1 MFKKV
6 GKERLKIRIKKLAI
20 LITSLILILGLFEL
34 FHYYGAQRKV
44 ISEFKDT
51 KIRERLIINN
61 KRAQMNKPYKIRND
75 IVYVPVLELCKNFN
89 TKASYKFLPNGGI
102 ELKYRKAV
110 YLLKRGSNEVRFK
123 HNKNVVKMDGIVQ
136 YMDDTLYVP
145 LDFIYKI
152 LDVNVVQANDG
163 TVYMDNYPKKFN
175 YSWVKENMYIAHA
188 LGGINGNTYTNSREA
203 LERSYSRGLRVMEA
217 DMSLSSDGKLIL
229 LHSTDAESL
238 ANLGLPM
245 SWRKKMPTEKEFLD
259 TKIMNTYHTMNF
271 KELAEYMKDHPD
283 MYLVVDLKNNEIK
296 EVEKCYRELVKT
308 AKNVDKSVLDRIIP
322 QIYYEEMYKPV
333 MNIYN
338 FKSMIFTTY
347 RLEELEV
354 NKIVDFSYEHGIK
367 IVAVNKF
374 KFSKELTNK
383 LVDRG
388 ISLYMFTYN
397 DPEKVN
403 KLRNNYV
410 SGFYTDF
417 LPKEK
422 IIRDDEGRVVVKN
435 NQQSNSGKVKDID
448 DQDIKNIDNNGS
460 SDDKDK

>member
-6 GKERLKIRIKKLAI
+6 GKERIKLRIKKIVI
-20 LITSLILILGLFEL
+20 LTTSLLLILGLFKL
-34 FHYYGAQRKV
+34 FHYYGSQRKL

-51 KIRERLIINN
+51 NIRERLIINN
-61 KRAQMNKPYKIRND
+61 KKAQMNKPYKIRND

-89 TKASYKFLPNGGI
+89 TQANYKFLPKGEI
-102 ELKYRKAV
+102 ELKYRKAT

-123 HNKNVVKMDGIVQ
+123 NNKNIVKMDGIVQ

-175 YSWVKENMYIAHA
+175 YSWVKENRYIAHA
-188 LGGINGNTYTNSREA
+188 LGGIDGNTYTNSREA
-203 LERSYSRGLRVMEA
+203 LEKSYGRGLRVMEA

-259 TKIMNTYHTMNF
+259 TKIMNSYHTMNF
-271 KELAEYMKDHPD
+271 EQLAKYMKEHPD
-283 MYLVVDLKNNEIK
+283 MYLVVDLKNNDIK
-296 EVEKCYRELVKT
+296 EVEKCYKELVKT

-322 QIYYEEMYKPV
+322 QIYYQEMYKPV

-347 RLEELEV
+347 RMEELEV

-397 DPEKVN
+397 DQDLVN
-403 KLRNNYV
+403 RLRNNYV

-422 IIRDDEGRVVVKN
+422 IERDSKGRVIVNTNNAENENN
-435 NQQSNSGKVKDID
+435 NQENKESNSEN
-448 DQDIKNIDNNGS
+448 Q
-460 SDDKDK
+460 

>member
-6 GKERLKIRIKKLAI
+6 GKERLKLRIKKIVI
-20 LITSLILILGLFEL
+20 LMTSLLLILGIFKL
-34 FHYYGAQRKV
+34 FHYYGTQRKL

-61 KRAQMNKPYKIRND
+61 KQAQMNKPYKIRND

-89 TKASYKFLPNGGI
+89 TQASYKFLPKGGI
-102 ELKYRKAV
+102 ELKYRKAT

-123 HNKNVVKMDGIVQ
+123 NNKNVVKMDGIVQ

-175 YSWVKENMYIAHA
+175 YSWVKENRYIAHA

-203 LERSYSRGLRVMEA
+203 LERSYQRGLRVMEA

-245 SWRKKMPTEKEFLD
+245 SWKNKMPTEKEFLN

-271 KELAEYMKDHPD
+271 EELAKYMKEHPD
-283 MYLVVDLKNNEIK
+283 MYLVVDLKNNDIK
-296 EVEKCYRELVKT
+296 EVERCYKELVKI

-322 QIYYEEMYKPV
+322 QIYYQEMYKPV

-347 RLEELEV
+347 RMEELEV

-397 DPEKVN
+397 DQEVVN
-403 KLRNNYV
+403 RLRNNYV

-422 IIRDDEGRVVVKN
+422 IERDDEGRVIVNKN
-435 NQQSNSGKVKDID
+435 LENPEENTNSQNGDSNS
-448 DQDIKNIDNNGS
+448 QS
-460 SDDKDK
+460 Q

>member
-1 MFKKV
+1 MFKTKI
-6 GKERLKIRIKKLAI
+6 GKERIKIRIKKIVI
-20 LITSLILILGLFEL
+20 LITSLILILGVFKL
-34 FHYYGAQRKV
+34 FHYYGNQRKI

-51 KIRERLIINN
+51 KIRERLITNN

-75 IVYVPVLELCKNFN
+75 IVYVPVIELCKNFN
-89 TKASYKFLPNGGI
+89 TNVSYKFLPKGGI
-102 ELKYRKAV
+102 ELKYRKAT
-110 YLLKRGSNEVRFK
+110 YLLKRGSNEVRFA
-123 HNKNVVKMDGIVQ
+123 NNNNVVKMDGIVEF
-136 YMDDTLYVP
+136 MENTVYVP

-175 YSWVKENMYIAHA
+175 YSWVKENRYIAHA
-188 LGGINGNTYTNSREA
+188 LGGIQGNVYTNSKEA
-203 LERSYSRGLRVMEA
+203 LERSYERGLRVMEA

-229 LHSTDAESL
+229 LHSTDTDSL
-238 ANLGLPM
+238 ASLGLPL

-259 TKIMNTYHTMNF
+259 TKILNTYHTMNF
-271 KELAEYMKDHPD
+271 EEIAEYMKAHPD
-283 MYLVVDLKNNEIK
+283 MYLVVDLKKNDIK
-296 EVEKCYRELVKT
+296 EVEKCYRELVSIGK
-308 AKNVDKSVLDRIIP
+308 KVDKSILNRIIP
-322 QIYYEEMYKPV
+322 QIYYEEMYRPI
-333 MNIYN
+333 MNIYD

-347 RLEELEV
+347 RMEELEV
-354 NKIVDFSYEHGIK
+354 NKVVDFSYEHGIK

-403 KLRNNYV
+403 ELRNNYV

-422 IIRDDEGRVVVKN
+422 IKRDAEGNVILDKN
-435 NQQSNSGKVKDID
+435 NNPKENGNKDVED
-448 DQDIKNIDNNGS
+448 VEN
-460 SDDKDK
+460 

>member
-6 GKERLKIRIKKLAI
+6 GKERVKLRIKKIVI
-20 LITSLILILGLFEL
+20 LSTSLILILSLFKL
-34 FHYYGAQRKV
+34 FHYYGAQRKL
-44 ISEFKDT
+44 ISEFKNT

-75 IVYVPVLELCKNFN
+75 IVYVPILELCKNFN
-89 TKASYKFLPNGGI
+89 TKASYKFLPKSGI
-102 ELKYRKAV
+102 ELKYRKAT

-123 HNKNVVKMDGIVQ
+123 NNKNMVKMDGIVQ

-163 TVYMDNYPKKFN
+163 TVYMDNYPKKFD
-175 YSWVKENMYIAHA
+175 YSWVKENRYIAHA
-188 LGGINGNTYTNSREA
+188 LGGIEGNAYTNSREA
-203 LERSYSRGLRVMEA
+203 LERSYERGLRVMET

-229 LHSTDAESL
+229 LHSTDPSSL
-238 ANLGLPM
+238 SSLGLPL
-245 SWRKKMPTEKEFLD
+245 SWKRQAPSEKEFLN
-259 TKIMNTYHTMNF
+259 TKILNRYHTMNF
-271 KELAEYMKDHPD
+271 EEMAKYMKDHKD
-283 MYLVVDLKNNEIK
+283 VYLVIDLKNNEIK
-296 EVEKCYRELVKT
+296 EVEKCYKELVKI
-308 AKNVDKSVLDRIIP
+308 AKKVDRSILDRLIP

-347 RLEELEV
+347 RMEELEV

-367 IVAVNKF
+367 IVAANKF
-374 KFSKELTNK
+374 KFSKDLTNK

-397 DPEKVN
+397 DPELVN
-403 KLRNNYV
+403 RLRNSYV

-422 IIRDDEGRVVVKN
+422 IKRDSKGRVIIDSNKLEENKQEDDGKDDEN
-435 NQQSNSGKVKDID
+435 L
-448 DQDIKNIDNNGS
+448 
-460 SDDKDK
+460 